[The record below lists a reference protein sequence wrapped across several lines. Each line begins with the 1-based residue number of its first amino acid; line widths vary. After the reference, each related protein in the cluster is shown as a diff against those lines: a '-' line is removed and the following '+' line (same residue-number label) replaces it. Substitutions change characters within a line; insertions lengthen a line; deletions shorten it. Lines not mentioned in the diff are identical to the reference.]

1 VIRRERARYYIN
13 FAAAGRFILIPGQSI
28 GWRVAGRDEKR
39 RGLTRYGASSRALL
53 RTSLEPVRNR
63 VARAGESVGVKRWKS
78 NRMPAMEIEPFRVV
92 TQPGT
97 RDGLHVLT
105 LRGALTSTS
114 SPAFTEAVIGVAA
127 PRLIVDLTGV
137 PTVDSVAIGAL
148 VRAFVSC
155 HKSGRKLA
163 LVGMNHRVQ
172 NVLHITGIAPLFDS
186 YETVAQAEQALG

>member
-1 VIRRERARYYIN
+1 
-13 FAAAGRFILIPGQSI
+13 
-28 GWRVAGRDEKR
+28 
-39 RGLTRYGASSRALL
+39 
-53 RTSLEPVRNR
+53 
-63 VARAGESVGVKRWKS
+63 
-78 NRMPAMEIEPFRVV
+78 MPAMEIEPFRVV

-137 PTVDSVAIGAL
+137 PMVDSVAIGAL

-186 YETVAQAEQALG
+186 YETVGQAEQALGQ

>member
-1 VIRRERARYYIN
+1 
-13 FAAAGRFILIPGQSI
+13 
-28 GWRVAGRDEKR
+28 
-39 RGLTRYGASSRALL
+39 
-53 RTSLEPVRNR
+53 
-63 VARAGESVGVKRWKS
+63 
-78 NRMPAMEIEPFRVV
+78 MEIEPFRVV

-137 PTVDSVAIGAL
+137 PMVDSVAIGAL

-186 YETVAQAEQALG
+186 YETVTQAEQALG

>member
-1 VIRRERARYYIN
+1 MTSGRNSPINAALTKNRADRILTAAKMLASCVGTVIEC
-13 FAAAGRFILIPGQSI
+13 
-28 GWRVAGRDEKR
+28 
-39 RGLTRYGASSRALL
+39 T
-53 RTSLEPVRNR
+53 
-63 VARAGESVGVKRWKS
+63 
-78 NRMPAMEIEPFRVV
+78 AMEVEPFRVI

-97 RDGLHVLT
+97 RDGLQVLT

-114 SPAFTEAVIGVAA
+114 APVFTEAVIGVAA
-127 PRLIVDLTGV
+127 PRLILDLTGV
-137 PTVDSVAIGAL
+137 PMVDSVAIGAL

-186 YETVAQAEQALG
+186 YETLAQAEEAFG

>member
-1 VIRRERARYYIN
+1 MGRSENVGAARW
-13 FAAAGRFILIPGQSI
+13 I
-28 GWRVAGRDEKR
+28 G
-39 RGLTRYGASSRALL
+39 T
-53 RTSLEPVRNR
+53 
-63 VARAGESVGVKRWKS
+63 
-78 NRMPAMEIEPFRVV
+78 RMPAMEIEPFRVV

-97 RDGLHVLT
+97 REGLHVLA

-127 PRLIVDLTGV
+127 PRLILDLSGV
-137 PTVDSVAIGAL
+137 PMIDSVAIGAL

-186 YETVAQAEQALG
+186 YETVAQAEEAFG

>member
-1 VIRRERARYYIN
+1 MNSATYTFGVSKEPLPKRDC
-13 FAAAGRFILIPGQSI
+13 QS
-28 GWRVAGRDEKR
+28 GD
-39 RGLTRYGASSRALL
+39 S
-53 RTSLEPVRNR
+53 
-63 VARAGESVGVKRWKS
+63 ESVGVEYWKS

-137 PTVDSVAIGAL
+137 PMVDSVAIGAL

-163 LVGMNHRVQ
+163 LVGMNLRFLRNRDASRKGVGLTSRLAEFN
-172 NVLHITGIAPLFDS
+172 NVPVNFGASEGL
-186 YETVAQAEQALG
+186 